1 MSTVWKPAGGLR
13 FPRGPTG
20 RGELALRSSVYVSLR
35 VWLGSLSPITKWLV
49 FRFQC
54 GWSKV
59 TDANGQR
66 QLLFTETPINY
77 SQYVS
82 VNISASQC
90 SRPVHCVR
98 LAHAIDSGKHEDDS
112 PLHDPTLQTV
122 QTCTNVTH
130 TPIKPIKMH
139 IDPFIKR
146 STNKISRGRVAVLRG
161 NYLYLCIFLTRWL
174 SHLISFIH
182 CCTNEW
188 SFVLVV
194 DLFSLNNRVFLFDS
208 HRTNASPRKIVM
220 NSCEVRL
227 DLLSIYIHI
236 NVLVIPK
243 VAVC

>member
-1 MSTVWKPAGGLR
+1 MAGVQISMWLKQGHWCKR
-13 FPRGPTG
+13 TKAA
-20 RGELALRSSVYVSLR
+20 ALHRNAHQLFSVCQCQHIGFTMQPSSSLR
-35 VWLGSLSPITKWLV
+35 PS
-49 FRFQC
+49 
-54 GWSKV
+54 
-59 TDANGQR
+59 
-66 QLLFTETPINY
+66 
-77 SQYVS
+77 
-82 VNISASQC
+82 C
-90 SRPVHCVR
+90 SRYR
-98 LAHAIDSGKHEDDS
+98 LRQTRRRLPAARPHASNSANMHKCH
-112 PLHDPTLQTV
+112 
-122 QTCTNVTH
+122 TH